1 MEYKMRMSDWSSD
14 LCSSDRP
21 LDGQSD
27 IRQKVLRHVGQAFM
41 EDPVRLLRMARFAAR
56 FHDFSIAPET
66 MALARQLVEDGEV
79 DALVPERVWREVAKG
94 LMTVHPGRLFQ
105 VLELAGALSRVM
117 PGLLFDDKKTTA
129 ELHCAAG
136 QDMGLAAPF
145 AVACLFSW
153 YPAGLA
159 RHMRSP

>member
-1 MEYKMRMSDWSSD
+1 
-14 LCSSDRP
+14 
-21 LDGQSD
+21 
-27 IRQKVLRHVGQAFM
+27 
-41 EDPVRLLRMARFAAR
+41 
-56 FHDFSIAPET
+56 
-66 MALARQLVEDGEV
+66 MALARQLGEDGEV

-136 QDMGLAAPF
+136 KDMGLAARF
-145 AVACLFSW
+145 AVACRLSDD
-153 YPAGLA
+153 PAGIG
-159 RHMRSP
+159 RHRSEEHTSELQSLMRISYAVFCLKTK